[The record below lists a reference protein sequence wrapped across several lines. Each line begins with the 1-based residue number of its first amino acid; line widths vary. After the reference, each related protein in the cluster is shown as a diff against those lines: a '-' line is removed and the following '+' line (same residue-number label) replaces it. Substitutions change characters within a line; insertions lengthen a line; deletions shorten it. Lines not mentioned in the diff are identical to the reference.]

1 MKLFVT
7 GGCGFLGS
15 NLVAEGIRRGD
26 QVLAIDNLSRA
37 GATKNLEWL
46 RSCGEFTF
54 QHGDTRQF
62 SDLEQVVQS
71 FRPDCVFHLAGQ
83 VAMTTSLSNPR
94 ADFEIN
100 TVGGHNLLEAVRRW
114 VPEAHIIY
122 SSTNKVYGG
131 LDQVHIREAAT
142 RYVADGYDHGF
153 DENLNLDFQ
162 SPYGCSKG
170 AIDQY
175 MLDYHRMFGLRT
187 TVFRH
192 SSVFGIRQYGTID
205 QGWIGWFLQ
214 QALLTQQHAAHR
226 FTICGDGKQVRDV
239 LFSHDLVSCYFR
251 AVEAGAV
258 TAGQVFNIGGGM
270 PNSLSLLELF
280 SFLDD
285 ELGIRLQY
293 DHLPWRLSDQRV
305 FVADIRKAE
314 HIFGWQP
321 ATSFTSGLKAAL
333 AWSRAEV

>member
-1 MKLFVT
+1 MRLFVT

-15 NLVAEGIRRGD
+15 NLVAEGIRRGF

-37 GATKNLEWL
+37 GAVRNLEWL
-46 RSCGEFTF
+46 HSCGDFTF
-54 QHGDTRQF
+54 QHVDTRHF
-62 SDLEQVVQS
+62 SDLEQVVQA
-71 FRPDCVFHLAGQ
+71 FQPDSVFHLAGQ

-114 VPEAHIIY
+114 VPQAHIIY
-122 SSTNKVYGG
+122 SSTNKVYGS
-131 LDQVHIREAAT
+131 LDQVRIREAAT
-142 RYVADGYDHGF
+142 RYVADNYELGF
-153 DENLNLDFQ
+153 DETLSLDFQ

-214 QALLTQQHAAHR
+214 QALMTQKNSGHR

-239 LFSHDLVSCYFR
+239 LFSNDLVSCYFQ
-251 AVEAGAV
+251 ALEAGTAV
-258 TAGQVFNIGGGM
+258 AGQVFNIGGGM

-280 SFLDD
+280 SFLDR
-285 ELGIRLQY
+285 ELGICLQY
-293 DHLPWRLSDQRV
+293 DHLPWRQSDQRV
-305 FVADIRKAE
+305 FVADIRKANR
-314 HIFGWQP
+314 IFGWQP
-321 ATSFTSGLKAAL
+321 ATSFQQGLTAAL
-333 AWSRAEV
+333 AWSRNEV